1 MHGKENDMNKMI
13 KIPVPAACVGAGLFA
28 ASLLIYFFNLDMKLM
43 ALAEP
48 IVAKWYERIERRPME
63 PPHCG

>member
-13 KIPVPAACVGAGLFA
+13 KIPVTAASVGAGLFA

-48 IVAKWYERIERRPME
+48 IVAKWYDCIERRPME